1 MERFMID
8 EGLDRALD
16 IIRIRIDY
24 YKREDSLINDM
35 IIKELES
42 LVKEIEEQK
51 YYK

>member
-1 MERFMID
+1 MEKFMID

-16 IIRIRIDY
+16 IIHMRIEY
-24 YKREDSLINDM
+24 YKKEDGLINAA

-42 LVKEIEEQK
+42 VAREIKAQK

>member
-1 MERFMID
+1 MID
-8 EGLDRALD
+8 EGMDRALD

-35 IIKELES
+35 VIKELES

>member
-35 IIKELES
+35 IIKELEL

-51 YYK
+51 HYK

>member
-42 LVKEIEEQK
+42 LAKEIEEQK

>member
-1 MERFMID
+1 MID
-8 EGLDRALD
+8 EGMDRALD

-35 IIKELES
+35 IIKELEL

-51 YYK
+51 HYK

>member
-8 EGLDRALD
+8 EGMDRALD

-35 IIKELES
+35 IIKELEL

-51 YYK
+51 HYK

>member
-8 EGLDRALD
+8 EGMDRALD

-35 IIKELES
+35 VIKELES